1 MADPQ
6 TVGQIMQFTVIKKK
20 VLSPKKLPSILQK
33 IPKLKPT
40 KTRTLTLYE
49 LEGPNRPLQV
59 TLDGQLWQ
67 NLVSELPQAGTTED
81 WQIVNLTNDTHPIH
95 IHLVQFLLVNR
106 QKLRTADYL
115 VDWEKRNK
123 ATPPG
128 TPPFYVKPK
137 KLPTK
142 PYLQGKPI
150 KPAGNEKGWKDTIQ
164 MNPGE
169 VTTIRIR
176 FASQDGSPYPF
187 DPSIGPGYVW
197 HCHMIAHEDNEMMR
211 PLKILPSK

>member
-1 MADPQ
+1 M
-6 TVGQIMQFTVIKKK
+6 
-20 VLSPKKLPSILQK
+20 
-33 IPKLKPT
+33 
-40 KTRTLTLYE
+40 
-49 LEGPNRPLQV
+49 
-59 TLDGQLWQ
+59 WQ
-67 NLVSELPQAGTTED
+67 NPVSELPQAGTTED

-95 IHLVQFLLVNR
+95 IHLVQLLLVYR

-115 VDWEKRNK
+115 ADWEKRNK

-137 KLPTK
+137 KLPIK

-150 KPAGNEKGWKDTIQ
+150 KPTGNEKGWKDTIQ